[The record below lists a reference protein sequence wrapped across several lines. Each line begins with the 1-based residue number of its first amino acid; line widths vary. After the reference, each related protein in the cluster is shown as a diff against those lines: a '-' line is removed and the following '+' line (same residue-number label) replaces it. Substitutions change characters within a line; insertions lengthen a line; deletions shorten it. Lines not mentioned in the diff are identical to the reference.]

1 MLPSERCASA
11 CSPSLPPPTHWVA
24 TRRRSSSP
32 TARMS
37 PRSGRPGERFPSLA
51 SVLPRAAIA
60 VDGEIG
66 AADRPLAGATEVAI
80 LPPVSG
86 G

>member
-1 MLPSERCASA
+1 MRIRLLAFASA
-11 CSPSLPPPTHWVA
+11 ADALGRDAQEIELADGADVA
-24 TRRRSSSP
+24 ALRREL
-32 TARMS
+32 A
-37 PRSGRPGERFPSLA
+37 ERFPSLA
-51 SVLPRAAIA
+51 GVLPRAAIA

-66 AADRPLAGATEVAI
+66 AAGRPLAGATEVAI